1 MDVLLK
7 QRLVGA
13 IVLVAVGV
21 IFVPLILEGPNRT
34 LVPEMEPLPEPEDQA
49 ISAPLESFPAP
60 DAIPAEPDESII
72 LSDPQPAAASETPV
86 EPAQP
91 VVKQEP
97 EVTEPEVTEPEVT
110 EPEVT
115 EPEVTEPEPEPENV
129 QAKSDPLGSWV
140 VQMGSFSSEQNA
152 LLLRDRLRKNG
163 FATQVEKA
171 IIDGKSRFRVRV
183 GPFLD
188 RADAEQ
194 SRKQILDKLTLK
206 GRVLS
211 YP

>member
-1 MDVLLK
+1 
-7 QRLVGA
+7 
-13 IVLVAVGV
+13 
-21 IFVPLILEGPNRT
+21 
-34 LVPEMEPLPEPEDQA
+34 
-49 ISAPLESFPAP
+49 
-60 DAIPAEPDESII
+60 
-72 LSDPQPAAASETPV
+72 
-86 EPAQP
+86 
-91 VVKQEP
+91 
-97 EVTEPEVTEPEVT
+97 
-110 EPEVT
+110 
-115 EPEVTEPEPEPENV
+115 
-129 QAKSDPLGSWV
+129 V

>member
-13 IVLVAVGV
+13 TVLVALGV
-21 IFVPLILEGPNRT
+21 IFVPLILEGPSQT
-34 LVPEMEPLPEPEDQA
+34 LVPEMEALPEPEDQV

-60 DAIPAEPDESII
+60 DAIPAEPDTAII
-72 LSDPQPAAASETPV
+72 LTDPQPAAVSEAPA

-91 VVKQEP
+91 IA
-97 EVTEPEVTEPEVT
+97 
-110 EPEVT
+110 
-115 EPEVTEPEPEPENV
+115 EPEPEPEPV
-129 QAKSDPLGSWV
+129 VAAPEPETKPAKSAPLGSWV

-152 LLLRDRLRKNG
+152 RRLRDKLRKNG
-163 FATQVEKA
+163 FVTQVEKA
-171 IIDGKSRFRVRV
+171 RIDGKQRFRVRV
-183 GPFLD
+183 GPFLE
-188 RADAEQ
+188 RAEAEQ
-194 SRKQILDKLTLK
+194 SRKQIQDKLTLK